1 MLTVISPAKRLDFT
15 PVDMSS
21 ATDPAFQK
29 DALALARA
37 ARKLTAADLQKLMS
51 ISAPLAAL
59 NAARFKAFAAD
70 PSEDLVKP
78 AALAFDG
85 DTYQGLEAGTL
96 AEADMAFAQ
105 RRLRILSGLY
115 GVLRPMDRIQP
126 YRLEMGSRL
135 QTRRGANLYE
145 FWGRKI
151 AKTLNADAEA
161 EGTDLLLNCASQE
174 YFGSVDQK
182 ALKLT
187 IVEPVFLERKA
198 GQEKV
203 VSFYA
208 KKARGA
214 MARFVIENRAETVDD
229 LKDFT
234 TGGYAF
240 QPAAS
245 EAHRLVFARDYPDP
259 ELS

>member
-1 MLTVISPAKRLDFT
+1 V
-15 PVDMSS
+15 
-21 ATDPAFQK
+21 
-29 DALALARA
+29 
-37 ARKLTAADLQKLMS
+37 
-51 ISAPLAAL
+51 
-59 NAARFKAFAAD
+59 
-70 PSEDLVKP
+70 
-78 AALAFDG
+78 
-85 DTYQGLEAGTL
+85 
-96 AEADMAFAQ
+96 FAQ

-151 AKTLNADAEA
+151 AKTLNADAET
-161 EGTDLLLNCASQE
+161 EGTNLLLNCASQE

-214 MARFVIENRAETVDD
+214 MARFVIENRAGTVDD

-245 EAHRLVFARDYPDP
+245 EAHRLVFARTYPDP